1 MSKKK
6 VNFYLERFFSI
17 LAAILLFQSLFF
29 KFTVAKESVFIFN
42 QLNMEPYGR
51 IGIGI
56 AELIIAIL
64 LLFILTSLIGAL
76 LAIVVITGAFAAHL
90 FVLGIEVSDDNGLL
104 FGLALLVFVS
114 SFIVISLQKKKLL
127 KMVKTKRIVIG

>member
-29 KFTVAKESVFIFN
+29 KFTAAKESVFIFN

-56 AELIIAIL
+56 AELIIAI